1 MKATLVVGRE
11 RLINGE
17 VNLAAFDRV
26 AVLNL
31 CARIAKLCKDFI
43 LRIIDENIAIG
54 EVENFGTA
62 MLTSLIPPSVP
73 KLPADLK
80 CNRRLTCSGRHRKKN
95 AALAGN
101 NCFNGAI
108 DRDFLIVTLALAKR
122 EVNRC

>member
-43 LRIIDENIAIG
+43 LRIIDENVAIG

-80 CNRRLTCSGRHRKKN
+80 RNRRLTCSGRHRKKN
-95 AALAGN
+95 AALARHD
-101 NCFNGAI
+101 CFYGTV
-108 DRDFLIVTLALAKR
+108 DGDLLVVTFALAEH
-122 EVNRC
+122 EVDRC